1 MTLNNLLKIIKDYA
15 ETHAQ
20 VHNYHF
26 GDVWE
31 YLQQG
36 KVNHCSVLCTLNQV
50 RFSISQSVC
59 SFSIYVMDWVANGE
73 SNEQEVLSDML
84 SICRDLHA
92 KLRTDTLSIDVD
104 EAPSLTP
111 FVESFEDMLAGFKMD
126 IDIAFDMELDR
137 CAVPID

>member
-1 MTLNNLLKIIKDYA
+1 MTLNGLLKLIKDTA
-15 ETHAQ
+15 ENHAQ

-36 KVNHCSVLCTLNQV
+36 KVNHCSVLCTLNNV
-50 RFSISQSVC
+50 RFSVSQAVC
-59 SFSIYVMDWVANGE
+59 TFSIYVMDWVANDE
-73 SNEQEVLSDML
+73 SNEQEVLSDTL
-84 SICRDLHA
+84 SIIRDIYA
-92 KLRTDTLSIDVD
+92 ELRNDSLAIDVD

-111 FVESFEDMLAGFKMD
+111 FVEAFEDFLAGFKMD

-137 CAVPID
+137 CAVPTD

>member
-1 MTLNNLLKIIKDYA
+1 MTLNNLLKIIEDYA
-15 ETHAQ
+15 EGHAQ

-92 KLRTDTLSIDVD
+92 KLSTDTLSIDVD